1 MASIRKAGR
10 IGLSFDGLDEM
21 IATFSKIEKD
31 DALKKTVEKALDA
44 SADIVYKAIKEA
56 MAKATVNGKPVNW
69 DRTGRTAASLEE
81 KYLTVWETSTQAYK
95 PVGFNFKVGGLPS
108 VFLMHGTP
116 RMKPNRALW
125 EAVYGKKINEQISE
139 TQKMIFQEE
148 LNKIL
153 SGGG

>member
-1 MASIRKAGR
+1 MASIRRAGR
-10 IGLSFDGLDEM
+10 IGLDFSGLDEV

-44 SADIVYKAIKEA
+44 SADIVYSAIKEA

-81 KYLTVWETSTQAYK
+81 KYLTVWETSTMAYK
-95 PVGFNFKVGGLPS
+95 QVGFNFKAGGLPS

-153 SGGG
+153 NGGG